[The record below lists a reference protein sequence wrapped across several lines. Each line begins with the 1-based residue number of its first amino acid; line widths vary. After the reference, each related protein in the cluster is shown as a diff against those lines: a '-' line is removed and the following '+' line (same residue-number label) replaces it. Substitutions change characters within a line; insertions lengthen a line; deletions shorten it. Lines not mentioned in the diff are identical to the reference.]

1 MPLCREYNIGRVTV
15 AVWRITESSEQLSSL
30 VVPEYA
36 GEAASISNER
46 RRKEWLA
53 VRALLP
59 RLCGQ
64 GARIVYDADG
74 KPTLAGVEGFIGI
87 SHTKGYAVL
96 GYSAETPFGVD
107 VELLGR
113 DASYAAPRFMKESE
127 IAMLSPD
134 DAGKA
139 MLVRWCVCEAMFK
152 LVGNVGGTYK
162 DNIRLRSPLPA
173 NDGTLEVV
181 LSGCS
186 GLPDSKFLA
195 HIVESGELLVVV
207 CG

>member
-1 MPLCREYNIGRVTV
+1 MPLCQEYNIGSVSV
-15 AVWRITESSEQLSSL
+15 AVWRITESSEQLASL
-30 VVPEYA
+30 VAPEYVV
-36 GEAASISNER
+36 EAASISNER

-53 VRALLP
+53 VRVLLP
-59 RLCGQ
+59 MLCGK

-74 KPTLAGVEGFIGI
+74 KPSLAGAGGFISI

-113 DASYAAPRFMKESE
+113 DASSAAPRFMKESE
-127 IAMLSPD
+127 IALLSPN
-134 DAGKA
+134 DAAKA

-162 DNIRLRSPLPA
+162 DNIILNSPLPA
-173 NDGTLEVV
+173 NDGTLEVF

-186 GLPDSKFLA
+186 RLPDSKFIASL
-195 HIVESGELLVVV
+195 VESKEFLVTV
-207 CG
+207 CI